1 MGRKRDRFLRVM
13 HPHCAGIDIG
23 AKEHFVAVDPQACE
37 TPVRRFGCFTDELKA
52 MGRWLNECG
61 VTSVAM
67 ESTGV
72 YWIPVYELLERMGLE
87 VHLVDSRA
95 SRNISG
101 RKSDVLDCQWL
112 WQLMS
117 YGLLRSA
124 FRPADAVCE
133 LRAYVRQHGRIVAER
148 ARTVQHMHKALTQMN
163 IQVHTVL
170 SDMTGK
176 TGMRI
181 LRAIDAGERDGATL
195 ARHRD
200 PRVKASTETLARSL
214 QGNWRDEHLF
224 SLHQALQSYD
234 LHCQQLTECERA
246 IARTT
251 AKLATGEVLDD
262 LDEGSCAKHIG
273 DAVRQLLGV
282 DLTAIPSIGPD
293 TALLIASELGADLS
307 RFEDTAH
314 FCSWLALAPPTRISG
329 GKKLPGRSKQP
340 TANRIGQALLRC
352 AVNARQSKT
361 FIGAAHRSRLRRLD
375 KPRAIKATAHHLAR
389 LIYAMLTKGEEYVE
403 RGMAAHDEVRQQ
415 RDFKALTSR
424 ARKHGYA
431 LVKTDLQSGA
441 YG

>member
-1 MGRKRDRFLRVM
+1 MGRKRDRYLQVV
-13 HPHCAGIDIG
+13 HAHCAGIDIG

-37 TPVRRFGCFTDELKA
+37 TPVRHFGCFTDELEA
-52 MGRWLNECG
+52 MGRWLLECG
-61 VTSVAM
+61 VTTVAM

-95 SRNISG
+95 SRRISG

-181 LRAIDAGERDGATL
+181 LRAIDAGERDGAVL
-195 ARHRD
+195 ARFRD

-224 SLHQALQSYD
+224 ELHQALESYE
-234 LHCQQLTECERA
+234 LHCQQLTDCERA
-246 IARTT
+246 IARTA
-251 AKLATGEVLDD
+251 AKLSTGEVLAEVDPKD
-262 LDEGSCAKHIG
+262 CAKHIG
-273 DAVRQLLGV
+273 DAVQQLLGV
-282 DLTAIPSIGPD
+282 DLTAIPTIGHD
-293 TALLIASELGADLS
+293 TALLIASELGPDLS
-307 RFEDTAH
+307 RFESMAH
-314 FCSWLALAPPTRISG
+314 FCSWLNLAPPTNISG
-329 GKKLPGRSKQP
+329 GKKLPGRSKQRS
-340 TANRIGQALLRC
+340 ANRVGQALLRC
-352 AVNARQSKT
+352 AVNARNSKT
-361 FIGAAHRSRLRRLD
+361 FIGAGHRARLRRLD
-375 KPRAIKATAHHLAR
+375 KPRAVKATAHHLAR

-403 RGMAAHDEVRQQ
+403 RGMQAHDEVRKQ
-415 RDFKALTSR
+415 RELKALTSR
-424 ARKHGYA
+424 AETHGYT
-431 LVKTDLQSGA
+431 LVAKA
-441 YG
+441 C

>member
-1 MGRKRDRFLRVM
+1 MGRKRDRYLRVI

-23 AKEHFVAVDPQACE
+23 GKEHFVALDPQVCE
-37 TPVRRFGCFTDELKA
+37 TPVRRFGCFTDELEA
-52 MGRWLNECG
+52 MGRWLLDCG
-61 VTSVAM
+61 VTTVAM

-95 SRNISG
+95 SRRISG

-133 LRAYVRQHGRIVAER
+133 LRAYVRQHARIVAER

-181 LRAIDAGERDGATL
+181 LRAIDAGERDGAVL
-195 ARHRD
+195 ARFRD
-200 PRVKASTETLARSL
+200 PRVKASTEMLARSL

-224 SLHQALQSYD
+224 SLHQALESYD
-234 LHCQQLTECERA
+234 LHCRQLKDCERA
-246 IARTT
+246 IARTA
-251 AKLATGEVLDD
+251 AKLSTGEVLDD
-262 LDEGSCAKHIG
+262 LDEGNCAKHIG
-273 DAVRQLLGV
+273 EAVCQLLGV

-293 TALLIASELGADLS
+293 TALLIASELGTDLS
-307 RFEDTAH
+307 RFESMAH
-314 FCSWLALAPPTRISG
+314 FCSWLNLAPPTNISG
-329 GKKLPGRSKQP
+329 GKKLPGRSNRATP
-340 TANRIGQALLRC
+340 NRIGQALLRC

-375 KPRAIKATAHHLAR
+375 KPRAIKATAHQLAR

-415 RDFKALTSR
+415 RELKALTSR
-424 ARKHGYA
+424 ANKHGYV
-431 LVKTDLQSGA
+431 LVKKDLQSTACG
-441 YG
+441 